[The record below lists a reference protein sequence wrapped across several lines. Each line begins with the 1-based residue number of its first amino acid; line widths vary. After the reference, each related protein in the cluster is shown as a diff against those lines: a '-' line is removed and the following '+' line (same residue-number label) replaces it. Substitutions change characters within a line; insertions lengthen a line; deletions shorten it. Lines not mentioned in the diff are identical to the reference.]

1 MPTYEMPLLLRL
13 ASKAEYATTLKNVAN
28 SIFETGGFIR
38 KIENWGNKEL
48 PCKAVAHGKTNT
60 HAGHFMFCFD
70 MPPSQ
75 LIRFEDDCKRNIGI
89 IRAQIYRQN
98 EPCSNVQCTLHE
110 ELLPPPYRP
119 SVIKLMEEAKK
130 HKRHKAKF
138 EYGNDVNYHPFL
150 K

>member
-48 PCKAVAHGKTNT
+48 PCKAIAHGKTNT

-70 MPPSQ
+70 MPPSK
-75 LIRFEDDCKRNIGI
+75 LLRLEDDCKRNIGI
-89 IRAQIYRQN
+89 IRVKIYKQN
-98 EPCSNVQCTLHE
+98 EPCSNIQCTLHE

-119 SVIKLMEEAKK
+119 GVIKMMEEAKK
-130 HKRHKAKF
+130 NKRSKSKF
-138 EYGNDVNYHPFL
+138 EYGNDLNYHPFV